1 MLGPEEGRLMTER
14 ISAAQFLE
22 SVGDPGWSAT
32 EEDATVTFRT
42 GTFEVGVR
50 LVVAIGE
57 LADAADHHP
66 DVDLRYP
73 TVVVRVTTHDVGGL
87 SHRDV
92 ELARELSLAAAA
104 LGVSP
109 VDSS

>member
-1 MLGPEEGRLMTER
+1 MTDR
-14 ISAAQFLE
+14 ISATQFLDT
-22 SVGDPGWSAT
+22 VGTPDWTAA
-32 EEDATVTFRT
+32 DDVAAATFRT

-73 TVVVRVTTHDVGGL
+73 TVTVRLSTHDVGGL

-92 ELARELSLAAAA
+92 ELAREVSLAAAA
-104 LGVSP
+104 LGVSAVP
-109 VDSS
+109 AA